1 MNRTK
6 TFAFLTIAIF
16 ALSVNGYV
24 SQVSAQSSTLEENF
38 ELLLMTNAGNR
49 IRESYAFYIKQA
61 VAPLGIDVEVLA
73 KPFGQFVGDLLHIS
87 TGQPFDLA
95 IVGFAGGGP
104 VPDFM
109 WKFHSTRTSFGQLMY
124 QLNNPDWQEFMEADI
139 GVSTAEVD
147 ALLEDIDFELDA
159 LTRREK
165 LKEFT
170 TLFMTD
176 LLYDLPLTTVTGRS
190 AAWNGYNMPDGS
202 VYDVDEGLIG
212 SRALGAAWDADA
224 TPDKRKNADA
234 GLNAI
239 QIRIAV
245 PSAPGMFDPYQVFDT
260 STGAQSDYTA
270 SALMSFDGGFAG
282 RPGVAQQWV
291 MEDVSYDHDNNA
303 STPLANVSNGKHTFI
318 MNPDFEFPAF
328 NYVDKDGNNVTY
340 AAHRV
345 DAHDVAL
352 VLDMFNNVNT
362 VVNGKESY
370 TDPVAKWE
378 VSTTLYA
385 NDTISIYINPGQAK
399 PDHYV
404 TFGGLTPLP
413 SHILGG
419 DLDYNNGTAET
430 PEWLSTS
437 VVGHVNDTFNPQN
450 SHQWNAWESSPDIA
464 LVGAYEIDE
473 HPGDLS
479 IGDFFSVSAR
489 ADYPYPNEWDIMN
502 TYAIA
507 DNKTALDT
515 LYANM
520 NTTGW
525 TVTNLG
531 TWAPHTGQVNDEA
544 YFWAYGA
551 NATDMVKPTTQ
562 GITEIIVKVIPDVNA
577 ALISFENGD
586 LDVFG
591 SSSLGANTVAEHSNN
606 PDFNVQETFPLS
618 GPQLL
623 VFNLLNEHLQKR
635 NVRYAIASVL
645 DKDEMTKINDGFAK
659 AQHAPTW
666 LVYDKYAPID
676 FKGAG
681 ANGEDLSWY
690 TPVPV
695 PVDYPTARD
704 LMRLEGYK
712 AAEDNSADTEIQ
724 EIPVDNVVE
733 TIFGTVFED
742 AGIDFLLGFSI
753 FAFTATTIIRR
764 QKLKL

>member
-16 ALSVNGYV
+16 FLSVNGYV
-24 SQVSAQSSTLEENF
+24 SQVAAQESQLEENF

-49 IRESYAFYIKQA
+49 IRESYAFFIKQA

-147 ALLEDIDFELDA
+147 ALLEEIDFELDPII
-159 LTRREK
+159 RRDK
-165 LKEFT
+165 LAEFT
-170 TLFMTD
+170 ELFMTD
-176 LLYDLPLTTVTGRS
+176 LLYDLPLTTVTGRT
-190 AAWNGYNMPDGS
+190 AAWNGYNLPDGS
-202 VYDVDEGLIG
+202 VYDVDEGLYA
-212 SRALGAAWDADA
+212 SRALGAVWDADT
-224 TPDKRKNADA
+224 TPEKRKTADA
-234 GLNAI
+234 GLDAL
-239 QIRIAV
+239 QFRIAV
-245 PSAPGMFDPYQVFDT
+245 PNAPGMFDPYQVFDT
-260 STGAQSDYTA
+260 STGAQSSYLTQ
-270 SALMSFDGGFAG
+270 SLLSFDGGFAA

-291 MEDVSYDHDNNA
+291 MEDVVFDHDNNA
-303 STPLANVSNGKHTFI
+303 STADVFVEQGKHTFI
-318 MNPDFEFPAF
+318 LNPAFVFPAF
-328 NYVDKDGNNVTY
+328 TGVDKDGNAVSY
-340 AAHRV
+340 DAKVV
-345 DAHDVAL
+345 DGHDVAL
-352 VLDMFNNVNT
+352 VLDMFNHPT
-362 VVNGKESY
+362 TSVNGKQSY

-385 NDTISIYINPGQAK
+385 NDTISVYLNPGQVK
-399 PDHYV
+399 PDDYV
-404 TFGGLTPLP
+404 TFGGATPLP

-419 DLDYNNGTAET
+419 ALDYNNGTAENPDWEVIT
-430 PEWLSTS
+430 
-437 VVGHVNDTFNPQN
+437 VQDDTFNPQR
-450 SHQWNAWESSPDIA
+450 SVQWDNWAESNDIS
-464 LVGAYEIDE
+464 LVGPMAVSA

-479 IGDFFSVSAR
+479 IGDFFSFEAR
-489 ADYPYPNEWDIMN
+489 ADYPYPNEWDIMQ
-502 TYAIA
+502 TYANA
-507 DNKTALDT
+507 SHKATLDT
-515 LYANM
+515 MYAAM

-525 TVTNLG
+525 SVTNLG
-531 TWAPHTGQVNDEA
+531 TWAPHSGQVNDEA
-544 YFWAYGA
+544 YYWAYGSDAA
-551 NATDMVKPTTQ
+551 NMVKPTTQ
-562 GITEIIVKVIPDVNA
+562 GITKVIIKVIPDVNA

-586 LDVFG
+586 LDAFG

-606 PDFNVQETFPLS
+606 PDFNVQETFGIS

-666 LVYDKYAPID
+666 LVYDRFAPID

-695 PVDYPTARD
+695 PIDYPTARD

-712 AAEDNSADTEIQ
+712 AAESNLPDTSQ
-724 EIPVDNVVE
+724 EEVPIDNVVS
-733 TIFGTVFED
+733 TVLGE
-742 AGIDFLLGFSI
+742 AGSEFIIGLSI
-753 FAFTATTIIRR
+753 FAFAAISFVRR
-764 QKLKL
+764 QKFRL